1 MWLDAL
7 FGLLGRLLLENIPL
21 PKSGFQ
27 ACAILDIAV
36 WEASVCREF
45 EVLAVYENGVGF
57 WI

>member
-1 MWLDAL
+1 MCIRD
-7 FGLLGRLLLENIPL
+7 R
-21 PKSGFQ
+21 